1 MPRFFAFLAKNYDP
15 SNVDQ
20 GMFAMHVA
28 APHAVPL
35 IATSEVDLRFGTAT
49 VDGKP
54 VSKGKCVRF
63 DFSPLPF
70 YFVPV
75 GEVARQFGKTYTVK
89 LIGFRSKKG
98 KKFAPCTFRLTTAE
112 RGTDDGK
119 HKENEAAAKEVS
131 DEGIVLLKN
140 DETLPLAA
148 GERMSLLGAYQ
159 DFRISA
165 VGASLIK
172 PRWQLTLEEALVQ
185 RAAFTLSENSGTA
198 LYIISRRSGENQDNK
213 PVAGEYYLTER
224 EKAELLAAVKNY
236 KRVILILN
244 TGYPVEMKFISSL
257 PLSAI
262 LWTGFCGQRGTESLA
277 DILCGKVNPSARLAD
292 SWPYDY
298 YDMPAAH
305 NFVNQD
311 ENTPVYSDDGKK
323 QSVRVFY
330 EEEQFV
336 GYRYFDSFQNK
347 SGEQFDENRN
357 GAAYLFGFG
366 LSYTQF
372 SVSARAAWES
382 SVIKISA
389 RIENTGRYAGKY
401 SFLVYVGSPSG
412 RLKKPLRIFAGFEK
426 TRLLPPS
433 ESQTLTI
440 EIPAKD
446 FAVYDDK
453 ARAFVLEAGEYIIFA
468 GGAVDE
474 AEKIGSFTLAQDEI
488 VEKTCS
494 VLAPVEEVKGISADG
509 TVRER
514 TQMVPR
520 CEVFPVRAKYQ
531 KPAFAELPTYRGARI
546 SFSDI
551 KAHPEKL
558 DDFVSQFSLKELVDF
573 TVCNGSCFGPKQSGA
588 AGKLAHSK
596 KYGIPTY
603 YMSDGNSSVNL
614 NRCTTGFPSSNVLAG
629 TFNKQLAYK
638 VGEVLA
644 KESKEYGIVVNLGP
658 GGNLHR
664 NLLCGRHS
672 EYFSEDPVL
681 AGTLMAYQARGQ
693 EENGVRATY
702 KHCLANG
709 SELERKS
716 SHSLMNE
723 RTLRELYLRVFDK
736 AFSLYKPSCVMTSYN
751 AVNGIYP
758 SESAPLLTELLR
770 KEWGFEGFVMTDWG
784 AVDYTADPVRSLNAG
799 TDLLTPGG
807 KKMFRRILRA
817 AKRGEISKG
826 TLQNS
831 VKQIIKV
838 LLQCE

>member
-15 SNVDQ
+15 SNVDK

-35 IATSEVDLRFGTAT
+35 IATSEVDPRFGTAT
-49 VDGKP
+49 VNGRA
-54 VSKGKCVRF
+54 VSKGQCVKF

-75 GEVARQFGKTYTVK
+75 GEVARGFGKTYTVK
-89 LIGFRSKKG
+89 LTGFRSKKR

-119 HKENEAAAKEVS
+119 HKENESVAKEVS
-131 DEGIVLLKN
+131 DEGITLLKN
-140 DETLPLAA
+140 DGTLPLAV
-148 GERMSLLGAYQ
+148 GERVALLGAYQ

-185 RAAFTLSENSGTA
+185 RATFKLSENADTA

-224 EKAELLAAVKNY
+224 EKAELSSAVKIY

-257 PLSAI
+257 SLSAI
-262 LWTGFCGQRGTESLA
+262 IWAGFCGQRGTESLA
-277 DILCGKVNPSARLAD
+277 DILCGRVNPSGRLAD
-292 SWPYDY
+292 TWPYDY
-298 YDMPAAH
+298 YDTPTAH
-305 NFVNQD
+305 NFVNQG

-323 QSVRVFY
+323 QGVRVFY

-336 GYRYFDSFQNK
+336 GYRYFDTFHKPCAYSF
-347 SGEQFDENRN
+347 GH
-357 GAAYLFGFG
+357 G

-372 SVSARAAWES
+372 AASAKATWGS
-382 SVIKISA
+382 GVLKISA
-389 RIENTGRYAGKY
+389 RIENVGKYAGKY
-401 SFLVYVGSPSG
+401 SFLVYVSSLAG
-412 RLKKPLRIFAGFEK
+412 RLKKPLRTFAGFEK
-426 TRLLPPS
+426 TRLLIPG
-433 ESQTLTI
+433 ESQTLTL

-453 ARAFVLEAGEYIIFA
+453 AHAFILEAGEYTVFA
-468 GGAVDE
+468 GGSISE
-474 AEKIGSFTLAQDEI
+474 AEKIGAFTLAQEQV

-494 VLAPVEEVKGISADG
+494 VLAPVEEVRGISADG

-520 CEVFPVRAKYQ
+520 SKVFPVQAAYQ
-531 KPAFAELPTYRGARI
+531 KSAAELSVYHGTRI
-546 SFSDI
+546 LFSDV
-551 KAHPEKL
+551 KTHPEKL
-558 DDFVSQFSLKELVDF
+558 DEFVSQFSLKELVDF

-664 NLLCGRHS
+664 NLLCGRHP
-672 EYFSEDPVL
+672 EYFSEDPIL

-702 KHCLANG
+702 KHFLANG

-716 SHSLMNE
+716 SHSIMNE

-758 SESAPLLTELLR
+758 SESAPLLHDLLR
-770 KEWGFEGFVMTDWG
+770 KRWGFDGFIMTDWG
-784 AVDYTADPVRSLNAG
+784 ACDTADAVRSVNAG
-799 TDLLTPGG
+799 TDLLTPGD
-807 KKMFRRILRA
+807 KKLFKKIYSA

>member
-1 MPRFFAFLAKNYDP
+1 MARFFTVLAKKYDP

-20 GMFAMHVA
+20 GMFAMHIA

-35 IATSEVDLRFGTAT
+35 IATSEVDPRFGMAT

-54 VSKGKCVRF
+54 VSKGKCVKF
-63 DFSPLPF
+63 DFSPLPI

-75 GEVARQFGKTYTVK
+75 GEVAREFGKTYTVK
-89 LIGFRSKKG
+89 LTGFRNKKG
-98 KKFAPCTFRLTTAE
+98 KKFASCIFRVTTAE
-112 RGTDDGK
+112 RGADDGK
-119 HKENEAAAKEVS
+119 HRENETVAKDVS

-140 DETLPLAA
+140 DGTLPLAV
-148 GERMSLLGAYQ
+148 GERLALLGAYQ

-172 PRWQLTLEEALVQ
+172 PRWQFSLQEAIEKAGFAIGESAQ
-185 RAAFTLSENSGTA
+185 TA
-198 LYIISRRSGENQDNK
+198 LYILSRGSGENQDNK
-213 PVAGEYYLTER
+213 PIAGNYYLTETEKR
-224 EKAELLAAVKNY
+224 ELSEAVKQY
-236 KRVILILN
+236 QRVILIFN
-244 TGYPVEMKFISSL
+244 TGYPVEMKWLSSL

-277 DILCGKVNPSARLAD
+277 DILCGKVNPSGRLAD

-298 YDMPAAH
+298 YDTPAAQ
-305 NFVNQD
+305 NFVNQG

-323 QSVRVFY
+323 QGVRVFY

-347 SGEQFDENRN
+347 SGGQFDGNRN
-357 GAAYLFGFG
+357 GAAYLFGHG
-366 LSYTQF
+366 LSYTKF
-372 SVSARAAWES
+372 SVSAKAAWES
-382 SVIKISA
+382 GVLKISA
-389 RIENTGRYAGKY
+389 RIENVGTRAGKNA
-401 SFLVYVGSPSG
+401 FLVYVASPAG
-412 RLKKPLRIFAGFEK
+412 RLKKPVRTFAGFEK
-426 TRLLPPS
+426 TRLLSPG
-433 ESQTLTI
+433 EIETLTI

-509 TVRER
+509 SVSER
-514 TQMVPR
+514 TELVPR
-520 CEVFPVRAKYQ
+520 CGVFPVRAAYQ
-531 KPAFAELPTYRGARI
+531 KPAFAELPAHRGPRI
-546 SFSDI
+546 LFSDLR
-551 KAHPEKL
+551 AQAEKL

-573 TVCNGSCFGPKQSGA
+573 TVCNGSCWRPNESGA
-588 AGKLAHSK
+588 AGKLAHSE
-596 KYGIPTY
+596 KYGIPTF

-614 NRCTTGFPSSNVLAG
+614 NRRTTGFPSSNVLAG
-629 TFNKQLAYK
+629 TFNKQLAYM

-644 KESKEYGIVVNLGP
+644 KESKEYGIAINLGP

-664 NLLCGRHS
+664 NLLCGRHP
-672 EYFSEDPVL
+672 EYFSEDPIL
-681 AGTLMAYQARGQ
+681 TGTLMAYQARGQ

-702 KHCLANG
+702 KHFLANG

-716 SHSLMNE
+716 SHSIMNE

-736 AFSLYKPSCVMTSYN
+736 AFSLYRPSCVMTSYN

-758 SESAPLLTELLR
+758 SECAPLLHDLLR
-770 KEWGFEGFVMTDWG
+770 KCWGFDGFVMTDWG
-784 AVDYTADPVRSLNAG
+784 ACDTADAVRSVNAG
-799 TDLLTPGG
+799 TNLLTPGD
-807 KKMFRRILRA
+807 KKLFKKIHSA

>member
-1 MPRFFAFLAKNYDP
+1 MARFFTLLAKKYDP
-15 SNVDQ
+15 ANIDT
-20 GMFAMHVA
+20 GLFAMNIE
-28 APHAVPL
+28 APRSVPL
-35 IATSEVDLRFGTAT
+35 VCSSEVDLRYGTAT

-54 VSKGKCVRF
+54 VSHGKCVKF
-63 DFSPLPF
+63 DFSPLPI

-75 GEVARQFGKTYTVK
+75 GEVAREFGKTYTVK
-89 LIGFRSKKG
+89 LTGFRNKKG
-98 KKFAPCTFRLTTAE
+98 KKFASCIFRVTTAE

-119 HKENEAAAKEVS
+119 HRENETIAKQVS

-140 DETLPLAA
+140 DGTLPLAV
-148 GERMSLLGAYQ
+148 GERLALLGAYQ

-172 PRWQLTLEEALVQ
+172 PRWQFSLQEAIEKAGFAIGESAQ
-185 RAAFTLSENSGTA
+185 TA
-198 LYIISRRSGENQDNK
+198 LYILSRGSGENKDNK
-213 PVAGEYYLTER
+213 PIAGNYYLTETEKR
-224 EKAELLAAVKNY
+224 ELSAAVKDY
-236 KRVILILN
+236 HHVVLILN
-244 TGYPVEMKFISSL
+244 TGYPVEMKWLSSL

-277 DILCGKVNPSARLAD
+277 DILCGKVDPSARLAD

-298 YDMPAAH
+298 YDLPAAD

-311 ENTPVYSDDGKK
+311 ETTPVYSDDGKK
-323 QSVRVFY
+323 QGVRVFY

-347 SGEQFDENRN
+347 SGGQFDGNRN
-357 GAAYLFGFG
+357 GAAYLFGHG
-366 LSYTQF
+366 LSYTTF
-372 SVSARAAWES
+372 SVSAKAAWES
-382 SVIKISA
+382 GVLKISA
-389 RIENTGRYAGKY
+389 RIENVGTRAGKNA
-401 SFLVYVGSPSG
+401 FLVYVASPAG
-412 RLKKPLRIFAGFEK
+412 RLKKPVRTFAGFEK
-426 TRLLPPS
+426 TRLLSPG
-433 ESQTLTI
+433 EIETLTI

-468 GGAVDE
+468 GGAIDE

-509 TVRER
+509 SVSER
-514 TQMVPR
+514 THMVPR
-520 CEVFPVRAKYQ
+520 CGVFPVRAAYQ
-531 KPAFAELPTYRGARI
+531 KPAFAELPAHRGARI
-546 SFSDI
+546 LFSDLR
-551 KAHPEKL
+551 AHPEKL

-573 TVCNGSCFGPKQSGA
+573 TVCNGSCWRPKQSGA
-588 AGKLAHSK
+588 AGKLAHSE
-596 KYGIPTY
+596 KYGVPTY
-603 YMSDGNSSVNL
+603 YMSDGNCSVNL
-614 NRCTTGFPSSNVLAG
+614 NRRTTGFPSSNVLAG
-629 TFNKQLAYK
+629 TFNKQLAYM

-644 KESKEYGIVVNLGP
+644 KESKEYGIAINLGP

-664 NLLCGRHS
+664 NLLCGRHP
-672 EYFSEDPVL
+672 EYFSEDPIL
-681 AGTLMAYQARGQ
+681 TGTLMAYQARGQ

-702 KHCLANG
+702 KHFLANG

-716 SHSLMNE
+716 SHSIMNE

-736 AFSLYKPSCVMTSYN
+736 AFSLYQPSCVMTSYN

-758 SESAPLLTELLR
+758 SECAPLLHDLLR
-770 KEWGFEGFVMTDWG
+770 KCWGFDGFVMTDWG
-784 AVDYTADPVRSLNAG
+784 ACDTADAVRSVNAG

>member
-1 MPRFFAFLAKNYDP
+1 MPRFFSFLAKNYDP
-15 SNVDQ
+15 ANVDK
-20 GMFAMHVA
+20 GMFAMHIA

-35 IATSEVDLRFGTAT
+35 IATSEVDPRFGTAT
-49 VDGKP
+49 VNGRA
-54 VSKGKCVRF
+54 VSKGQCVKF

-75 GEVARQFGKTYTVK
+75 GEVARGFGKTYTVK
-89 LIGFRSKKG
+89 LTGFRSKKG

-112 RGTDDGK
+112 RGTDDGR
-119 HKENEAAAKEVS
+119 HKENESVAKEVS

-140 DETLPLAA
+140 DGALPLAE
-148 GERMSLLGAYQ
+148 GERIALLGAYQ

-185 RAAFTLSENSGTA
+185 CASFKLSENADTA

-224 EKAELLAAVKNY
+224 EKAELSSAVKIY

-257 PLSAI
+257 SLSAI
-262 LWTGFCGQRGTESLA
+262 IWTGFCGQRGTESLA
-277 DILCGKVNPSARLAD
+277 DILCGRVNPSGRLAD
-292 SWPYDY
+292 TWPYDY
-298 YDMPAAH
+298 YDTPTAH
-305 NFVNQD
+305 NFVNQG

-323 QSVRVFY
+323 QGVRVFY

-336 GYRYFDSFQNK
+336 GYRYFDTFHKPCAYSF
-347 SGEQFDENRN
+347 GH
-357 GAAYLFGFG
+357 G

-372 SVSARAAWES
+372 AASAKATWGS
-382 SVIKISA
+382 GVLKISA
-389 RIENTGRYAGKY
+389 RIENVGKYAGKY
-401 SFLVYVGSPSG
+401 SFLVYVSSPAG
-412 RLKKPLRIFAGFEK
+412 RLKKPLRTFAGFEK
-426 TRLLPPS
+426 TRLLIPG
-433 ESQTLTI
+433 ESQTLTL

-453 ARAFVLEAGEYIIFA
+453 AHAFILEAGEYTVFA
-468 GGAVDE
+468 GGSISE
-474 AEKIGSFTLAQDEI
+474 AEKIGAFTLAQEQV

-494 VLAPVEEVKGISADG
+494 VLAPVEKIKGISEG
-509 TVRER
+509 GSVSER

-520 CEVFPVRAKYQ
+520 SEVFPVRAKYQ
-531 KPAFAELPTYRGARI
+531 KPAFAELPIYRGARI
-546 SFSDI
+546 SFSDV

-664 NLLCGRHS
+664 NLLCGRHP
-672 EYFSEDPVL
+672 EYFSEDPIL

-702 KHCLANG
+702 KHFLANG

-716 SHSLMNE
+716 SHSIMNE

-758 SESAPLLTELLR
+758 SESAPLLHDLLR
-770 KEWGFEGFVMTDWG
+770 KRWGFDGFIMTDWG
-784 AVDYTADPVRSLNAG
+784 ACDTADAVRSVNAG
-799 TDLLTPGG
+799 TDLLTPGD
-807 KKMFRRILRA
+807 KKLFKKIYSA

>member
-1 MPRFFAFLAKNYDP
+1 MPRFFSFLATNYDP
-15 SNVDQ
+15 ANVDQ
-20 GMFAMHVA
+20 GMFSMFA
-28 APHAVPL
+28 AVPHSVPL
-35 IATSEVDLRFGTAT
+35 VCSSEVDLRYGTAT

-54 VSKGKCVRF
+54 VSKGKCIKF

-75 GEVARQFGKTYTVK
+75 GEVAREFGKTYTVK
-89 LIGFRSKKG
+89 LSGFRNKKG
-98 KKFAPCTFRLTTAE
+98 KKFAPCTFRLVTET

-119 HKENEAAAKEVS
+119 HKEDEAAAKEVS

-140 DETLPLAA
+140 DGTLPLAV
-148 GERMSLLGAYQ
+148 GERVALLGAYQ
-159 DFRISA
+159 DFRLSA
-165 VGASLIK
+165 VGAALIK
-172 PRWQLTLEEALVQ
+172 PRWQLTFKEALE
-185 RAAFTLSENSGTA
+185 RAGFSVEEGAQTA
-198 LYIISRRSGENQDNK
+198 LYVLSRRSGENQDNK
-213 PVAGEYYLTER
+213 PIAGEYYLTEG
-224 EKAELLAAVKNY
+224 EKEELVEAVRQY
-236 KRVILILN
+236 KHVILVLN
-244 TGYPVEMKFISSL
+244 TGYPVEMKWLSSL
-257 PLSAI
+257 PLAAI

-277 DILCGKVNPSARLAD
+277 DILCGKVNPSGRLAD
-292 SWPYDY
+292 TWPYDY
-298 YDMPAAH
+298 YDLPAAH
-305 NFVNQD
+305 NFVDQD
-311 ENTPVYSDDGKK
+311 ENSPVYSDDGKK
-323 QSVRVFY
+323 MGVRVFY

-336 GYRYFDSFQNK
+336 GYRYFDAFQNK
-347 SGEQFDENRN
+347 RGGQFDQNRN
-357 GAAYLFGFG
+357 GAAYLFGHG
-366 LSYTQF
+366 LSYTKF
-372 SVSARAAWES
+372 SLSASAKWTGDTL
-382 SVIKISA
+382 SVTA
-389 RIENTGRYAGKY
+389 EVCNVGERAGKE
-401 SFLVYVGSPSG
+401 SVLVYVGSPAG
-412 RLKKPLRIFAGFEK
+412 RLKKPVRTFAGFEK
-426 TRLLPPS
+426 TRLLSPG
-433 ESQTLTI
+433 EIETLTI

-453 ARAFVLEAGEYIIFA
+453 AHSFVLEAGEYIIFA

-509 TVRER
+509 SVSER
-514 TQMVPR
+514 TELVPR
-520 CEVFPVRAKYQ
+520 CGVFPVRAAYQ
-531 KPAFAELPTYRGARI
+531 KPAFAELPGHRGARI
-546 SFSDI
+546 LFSDL
-551 KAHPEKL
+551 KVHPEKL

-614 NRCTTGFPSSNVLAG
+614 NRRTTGFPSSNVLAG
-629 TFNKQLAYK
+629 TFNKQLAYM

-644 KESKEYGIVVNLGP
+644 KESKEYGIAINLGP

-672 EYFSEDPVL
+672 EYFSEDPIL
-681 AGTLMAYQARGQ
+681 TGTLMAYQARGQ

-702 KHCLANG
+702 KHFLANG

-716 SHSLMNE
+716 SHSIMNE

-736 AFSLYKPSCVMTSYN
+736 AFSLYQPSCVMTSYN

-758 SESAPLLTELLR
+758 SESAPLLHDLLR
-770 KEWGFEGFVMTDWG
+770 KRWGFDGFVMTDWG

-826 TLQNS
+826 TLQER
-831 VKQIIKV
+831 VKRILKV

>member
-1 MPRFFAFLAKNYDP
+1 MARFFTLLAKKYDP
-15 SNVDQ
+15 ANIDM
-20 GMFAMHVA
+20 GMFAMNIA
-28 APHAVPL
+28 APYSVPL
-35 IATSEVDLRFGTAT
+35 IATSEVDPRFGTAT

-54 VSKGKCVRF
+54 VSKGKCVKF

-75 GEVARQFGKTYTVK
+75 GEVAREFGKTYTVK
-89 LIGFRSKKG
+89 LTGFRNKKG

-140 DETLPLAA
+140 DGTLPLAV
-148 GERMSLLGAYQ
+148 GERLALLGAYQ

-172 PRWQLTLEEALVQ
+172 PRWQFSLQEAIEKAGFAIGESAQ
-185 RAAFTLSENSGTA
+185 TA
-198 LYIISRRSGENQDNK
+198 LYVLSRGSGENKDNK
-213 PVAGEYYLTER
+213 PIAGNYYLTETEKR
-224 EKAELLAAVKNY
+224 ELSEAVKKY
-236 KRVILILN
+236 QHVILIFN
-244 TGYPVEMKFISSL
+244 TGYPVEMKWLSSL

-262 LWTGFCGQRGTESLA
+262 LWTGFCGQRGAESLA
-277 DILCGKVNPSARLAD
+277 DILCGKVNPSGRLAD

-298 YDMPAAH
+298 YDTPAAQ
-305 NFVNQD
+305 NFVNQG

-323 QSVRVFY
+323 QGVRVFY

-347 SGEQFDENRN
+347 SGGQFDGNRN
-357 GAAYLFGFG
+357 GAAYLFGHG
-366 LSYTQF
+366 LSYTKF
-372 SVSARAAWES
+372 SVSAKAAWES
-382 SVIKISA
+382 GVLKISA
-389 RIENTGRYAGKY
+389 RIENVGTRAGKNA
-401 SFLVYVGSPSG
+401 FLVYVASPAG
-412 RLKKPLRIFAGFEK
+412 RLKKPVRTFAGFEK
-426 TRLLPPS
+426 TRLLSPG
-433 ESQTLTI
+433 EIETLTI

-453 ARAFVLEAGEYIIFA
+453 ARAFVLEAGEYTVFA
-468 GGAVDE
+468 GGAIDE

-509 TVRER
+509 SVSER
-514 TQMVPR
+514 TELVPR
-520 CEVFPVRAKYQ
+520 CGVFPVRAAYQ
-531 KPAFAELPTYRGARI
+531 KPAFAELPGHRGARI
-546 SFSDI
+546 LFSDL
-551 KAHPEKL
+551 KGHPEKL

-573 TVCNGSCFGPKQSGA
+573 TVCNGSCWRPNESGA
-588 AGKLAHSK
+588 AGKLAHSE
-596 KYGIPTY
+596 KYGVPTY
-603 YMSDGNSSVNL
+603 YMSDGNCSVNL
-614 NRCTTGFPSSNVLAG
+614 NRRTTGFPSSNVLAG
-629 TFNKQLAYK
+629 TFNKQLAYM

-644 KESKEYGIVVNLGP
+644 KESKEYGIAINLGP

-664 NLLCGRHS
+664 NLLCGRHP
-672 EYFSEDPVL
+672 EYFSEDPIL
-681 AGTLMAYQARGQ
+681 AGTLMAFQARGQ

-702 KHCLANG
+702 KHFLANG

-716 SHSLMNE
+716 SHSIMNE

-758 SESAPLLTELLR
+758 SECAPLLHDLLR
-770 KEWGFEGFVMTDWG
+770 KCWGFDGFVMTDWG
-784 AVDYTADPVRSLNAG
+784 AVDYTADPVRSVNAG

-831 VKQIIKV
+831 VKHIIKV
-838 LLQCE
+838 LLKCE

>member
-1 MPRFFAFLAKNYDP
+1 MPKFFTMLAKHYDP
-15 SNVDQ
+15 GNVDQ
-20 GMFAMHVA
+20 GMFSMFAVT
-28 APHAVPL
+28 PHAVPL
-35 IATSEVDLRFGTAT
+35 IATSEVDPNSGTVT

-54 VSKGKCVRF
+54 VSKGKCIKF

-75 GEVARQFGKTYTVK
+75 GEVAREFGKTYTVK
-89 LIGFRSKKG
+89 LTGFRNKKG
-98 KKFAPCTFRLTTAE
+98 KKFAPCTFRLTTDE

-140 DETLPLAA
+140 DGALPLAE
-148 GERMSLLGAYQ
+148 GERIALLGAYQ

-185 RAAFTLSENSGTA
+185 RASFKLSENADTA

-224 EKAELLAAVKNY
+224 EKAELSSTVKIY

-257 PLSAI
+257 SLSAI
-262 LWTGFCGQRGTESLA
+262 IWTGFCGQRGTESLA
-277 DILCGKVNPSARLAD
+277 DILCGNITPSGRLAD

-323 QSVRVFY
+323 MGVRIFY

-336 GYRYFDSFQNK
+336 GYRYFDMFHKPCAYSF
-347 SGEQFDENRN
+347 GH
-357 GAAYLFGFG
+357 G

-372 SVSARAAWES
+372 AASAKATWGS
-382 SVIKISA
+382 GVLKISA
-389 RIENTGRYAGKY
+389 RIENVGKYAGKY
-401 SFLVYVGSPSG
+401 SFLVYVSSPAG
-412 RLKKPLRIFAGFEK
+412 RLKKPLRTFAGFEK
-426 TRLLPPS
+426 TRLLIPG
-433 ESQTLTI
+433 ERQTLTL

-453 ARAFVLEAGEYIIFA
+453 THAFILEAGEYTVFA
-468 GGAVDE
+468 GGSISE
-474 AEKIGSFTLAQDEI
+474 AEKVGAFTLKQEWT

-494 VLAPVEEVKGISADG
+494 VLAPVEEVKGISEG
-509 TVRER
+509 GSISER

-546 SFSDI
+546 SFSDV

-614 NRCTTGFPSSNVLAG
+614 NRRTTGFPASNVLAG
-629 TFNKQLAYK
+629 TFNTQFAYK

-644 KESKEYGIVVNLGP
+644 KESKEYGIAVNLGP

-702 KHCLANG
+702 KHFLANG

-716 SHSLMNE
+716 SHSIMNE

-758 SESAPLLTELLR
+758 SESAPLLHDLLR
-770 KEWGFEGFVMTDWG
+770 KRWGFDGFIMTDWG
-784 AVDYTADPVRSLNAG
+784 ACDTADAVRSVNAG
-799 TDLLTPGG
+799 TDLLTPGD
-807 KKMFRRILRA
+807 KKLFKKIYSA

>member
-1 MPRFFAFLAKNYDP
+1 MPKFFTMLAKHYDP
-15 SNVDQ
+15 GNVDQ
-20 GMFAMHVA
+20 GMFSMFAVT
-28 APHAVPL
+28 PHAVPL
-35 IATSEVDLRFGTAT
+35 IATSEVDPNSGTVT

-54 VSKGKCVRF
+54 VSKGKCIKF

-75 GEVARQFGKTYTVK
+75 GEVAREFGKTYTVK
-89 LIGFRSKKG
+89 LTGFRNKKG
-98 KKFAPCTFRLTTAE
+98 KKFAPCTFRLTTDE
-112 RGTDDGK
+112 RGTDDGR
-119 HKENEAAAKEVS
+119 HKENESVAKEVS

-140 DETLPLAA
+140 DGTLPIAV
-148 GERMSLLGAYQ
+148 GERVALLGSYQ
-159 DFRISA
+159 DFRLSA
-165 VGASLIK
+165 VGAALIK
-172 PRWQLTLEEALVQ
+172 PRWQLSLQEAIERAGFSVEEGAQ
-185 RAAFTLSENSGTA
+185 TA
-198 LYIISRRSGENQDNK
+198 LYVLSRRSGENQDNK

-224 EKAELLAAVKNY
+224 EKAELSSTVKIY

-257 PLSAI
+257 SLSAI
-262 LWTGFCGQRGTESLA
+262 IWTGFCGQRGTESLA
-277 DILCGKVNPSARLAD
+277 DILCGRVNPSGRLAD
-292 SWPYDY
+292 TWPYDY
-298 YDMPAAH
+298 YDTPTAH
-305 NFVNQD
+305 NFVNQG

-323 QSVRVFY
+323 QGVRVFY

-336 GYRYFDSFQNK
+336 GYRYFDTFHKPCAYSF
-347 SGEQFDENRN
+347 GH
-357 GAAYLFGFG
+357 G
-366 LSYTQF
+366 LSYMQF
-372 SVSARAAWES
+372 AASAKATWGS
-382 SVIKISA
+382 GVLKISA
-389 RIENTGRYAGKY
+389 RIENTGKYAGKY
-401 SFLVYVGSPSG
+401 SFLVYVSSPAG
-412 RLKKPLRIFAGFEK
+412 RLKKPLRTFAGFEK
-426 TRLLPPS
+426 TRLLIPG
-433 ESQTLTI
+433 ESQTLTL

-453 ARAFVLEAGEYIIFA
+453 SHAFILEAGEYTVFA
-468 GGAVDE
+468 GGSISE
-474 AEKIGSFTLAQDEI
+474 AEKVGAFTLKQEWT

-494 VLAPVEEVKGISADG
+494 VLAPVEEVKGISEG
-509 TVRER
+509 GSVSER

-614 NRCTTGFPSSNVLAG
+614 NRCTSGFPSSNVLAG

-664 NLLCGRHS
+664 NLLCGRHP
-672 EYFSEDPVL
+672 EYFSEDPIL

-702 KHCLANG
+702 KHFLANG

-716 SHSLMNE
+716 SHSIMNE

-758 SESAPLLTELLR
+758 SESAPLLHDLLR
-770 KEWGFEGFVMTDWG
+770 KRWGFDGFIMTDWG
-784 AVDYTADPVRSLNAG
+784 ACDTADAVRSVNAG
-799 TDLLTPGG
+799 TDLLTPGD
-807 KKMFRRILRA
+807 KKLFKKIYSA

>member
-1 MPRFFAFLAKNYDP
+1 MPRFFTMLAKHYDP
-15 SNVDQ
+15 ANVDK
-20 GMFAMHVA
+20 GMFSMFAVT
-28 APHAVPL
+28 PHAVPL
-35 IATSEVDLRFGTAT
+35 IATSEVDPNSGIVT

-54 VSKGKCVRF
+54 VSKGKCIKF
-63 DFSPLPF
+63 EFSPLPF

-75 GEVARQFGKTYTVK
+75 GEVAREFGKTYTVR
-89 LIGFRSKKG
+89 LTGFRNKKG

-112 RGTDDGK
+112 RGADDGK
-119 HKENEAAAKEVS
+119 HRENETIAKQVS

-140 DETLPLAA
+140 DGTLPLAV
-148 GERMSLLGAYQ
+148 GERVALLGAYQ

-185 RAAFTLSENSGTA
+185 RAAFTLSEDSGTA

-213 PVAGEYYLTER
+213 PIAGNYYLTETEKR
-224 EKAELLAAVKNY
+224 ELSEAVKQY
-236 KRVILILN
+236 QRVILILN
-244 TGYPVEMKFISSL
+244 TGYPVEMKWLSSL

-277 DILCGKVNPSARLAD
+277 DILCGKVNPSGRLAD
-292 SWPYDY
+292 TWPYDY
-298 YDMPAAH
+298 YDTPAAQ
-305 NFVNQD
+305 NFINQD
-311 ENTPVYSDDGKK
+311 ENAPVYSDDGKK
-323 QSVRVFY
+323 QGVRVFY

-336 GYRYFDSFQNK
+336 GYRYFDTFQNK
-347 SGEQFDENRN
+347 SGGQFDGNRN
-357 GAAYLFGFG
+357 GAAYLFGHG
-366 LSYTQF
+366 LSYTKF
-372 SVSARAAWES
+372 SVSAKAAWES
-382 SVIKISA
+382 GVLKISA
-389 RIENTGRYAGKY
+389 RIENVGTRAGK
-401 SFLVYVGSPSG
+401 SAFLVYVASPAG
-412 RLKKPLRIFAGFEK
+412 RLKKPVRTFAGFEK
-426 TRLLPPS
+426 TRLLSPG
-433 ESQTLTI
+433 EIETLTI

-453 ARAFVLEAGEYIIFA
+453 AHFFVLEAGEYFIFA

-509 TVRER
+509 SVSER
-514 TQMVPR
+514 TELVPR
-520 CEVFPVRAKYQ
+520 CGVFPVRAAYQ
-531 KPAFAELPTYRGARI
+531 KPAFAELPGHRGARI
-546 SFSDI
+546 LFSDL
-551 KAHPEKL
+551 KGHPEKL

-573 TVCNGSCFGPKQSGA
+573 VVCNGSCWRPKESGA
-588 AGKLAHSK
+588 AGKLAHSER
-596 KYGIPTY
+596 YGVPTY

-614 NRCTTGFPSSNVLAG
+614 NRRTTGFPSSNVLAG
-629 TFNKQLAYK
+629 TFNKQLAYQ

-644 KESKEYGIVVNLGP
+644 KESKEYGIAINLGP

-664 NLLCGRHS
+664 NLLCGRHP
-672 EYFSEDPVL
+672 EYFSEDPIL
-681 AGTLMAYQARGQ
+681 AGTLMAFQARGQ

-702 KHCLANG
+702 KHFLANG

-716 SHSLMNE
+716 SHSIMNE

-784 AVDYTADPVRSLNAG
+784 ACDTADAVRSVNAG
-799 TDLLTPGG
+799 TNLLTPGD
-807 KKMFRRILRA
+807 KKLFKKIYSA

>member
-1 MPRFFAFLAKNYDP
+1 MPRFFSFLAKNYDP
-15 SNVDQ
+15 ANVDQ
-20 GMFAMHVA
+20 GMFSMFAVT
-28 APHAVPL
+28 PHAVPL
-35 IATSEVDLRFGTAT
+35 IATSEVDPNSGSVT

-54 VSKGKCVRF
+54 VSKGKCIKF

-75 GEVARQFGKTYTVK
+75 GEVAREFGKTYTVK
-89 LIGFRSKKG
+89 LSGFRNKKG
-98 KKFAPCTFRLTTAE
+98 KKFAPCTFRLVTEA

-140 DETLPLAA
+140 DGTLPLAT

-172 PRWQLTLEEALVQ
+172 PRWQLTLEEALIQ
-185 RAAFTLSENSGTA
+185 RAAFTLSENADTA

-213 PVAGEYYLTER
+213 PIAGEYYLTEG
-224 EKAELLAAVKNY
+224 EKEELVAAVRQY
-236 KRVILILN
+236 KHVILVLN
-244 TGYPVEMKFISSL
+244 TGYPVEMKWLSSL
-257 PLSAI
+257 SLAAI

-277 DILCGKVNPSARLAD
+277 DILCGKVNPSGRLAD
-292 SWPYDY
+292 TWPYDY
-298 YDMPAAH
+298 YDLPAAH

-323 QSVRVFY
+323 MGVRIFY

-336 GYRYFDSFQNK
+336 GYRYFDTFQNK
-347 SGEQFDENRN
+347 NGEQFDQNRN
-357 GAAYLFGFG
+357 SAAYLFGHG
-366 LSYTQF
+366 LSYTKF
-372 SVSARAAWES
+372 SVSAKAAWES
-382 SVIKISA
+382 GELKISA
-389 RIENTGRYAGKY
+389 CIENVGTYAGKY
-401 SFLVYVGSPSG
+401 AFLVYVASPLG
-412 RLKKPLRIFAGFEK
+412 RLKKPVRTFAGFEK
-426 TRLLPPS
+426 SRLLSP
-433 ESQTLTI
+433 EERETLTL

-453 ARAFVLEAGEYIIFA
+453 ARAFILEAGEYTVFA
-468 GGAVDE
+468 GGAIDV
-474 AEKIGSFTLAQDEI
+474 AEKIGSFTLAQEQV
-488 VEKTCS
+488 VEETCS
-494 VLAPVEEVKGISADG
+494 VLAPVEEVKGISEDG
-509 TVRER
+509 SVSASTR
-514 TQMVPR
+514 MVPR
-520 CEVFPVRAKYQ
+520 AQVFPVRAAYQ
-531 KPAFAELPTYRGARI
+531 KREASELPKYRGPRI
-546 SFSDI
+546 LFTDV

-573 TVCNGSCFGPKQSGA
+573 VVCNGSCFGPKQSGA
-588 AGKLAHSK
+588 AGKLAHSD

-644 KESKEYGIVVNLGP
+644 KESKEYGIAINLGP

-664 NLLCGRHS
+664 NLLCGRHP
-672 EYFSEDPVL
+672 EYFSEDPIL
-681 AGTLMAYQARGQ
+681 TGTMMAFQARGQ

-702 KHCLANG
+702 KHFLANG

-716 SHSLMNE
+716 SHSIMNE

-736 AFSLYKPSCVMTSYN
+736 AFSLCKPSCVMTSYN
-751 AVNGIYP
+751 PVNGIYP
-758 SESAPLLTELLR
+758 SESAPLLHDLLR
-770 KEWGFEGFVMTDWG
+770 KRWGFEGFVMTDWG

-831 VKQIIKV
+831 VKHIIKV
-838 LLQCE
+838 LLKCE

>member
-75 GEVARQFGKTYTVK
+75 GEVAREFGKTYTVK

-277 DILCGKVNPSARLAD
+277 DILCGNITPSGRLAD

-323 QSVRVFY
+323 QGVRVFY

-357 GAAYLFGFG
+357 GAAYLFGHG
-366 LSYTQF
+366 LSYTKF
-372 SVSARAAWES
+372 SVSAKAAWES
-382 SVIKISA
+382 GVLSVTA
-389 RIENTGRYAGKY
+389 EVRNVGERAGKE
-401 SFLVYVGSPSG
+401 SVLVYVGSPRG
-412 RLKKPLRIFAGFEK
+412 RLKKPVRTFAGFEK
-426 TRLLPPS
+426 TRLLSPEES
-433 ESQTLTI
+433 ETLTL

-446 FAVYDDK
+446 FAVYDDE
-453 ARAFVLEAGEYIIFA
+453 ARAFVLEAGEYTVFV
-468 GGAVDE
+468 GGAIDE

-509 TVRER
+509 SVSER
-514 TQMVPR
+514 TELVPR
-520 CEVFPVRAKYQ
+520 CGVFPVRAAYQ
-531 KPAFAELPTYRGARI
+531 KPAFAELPAHRGARI
-546 SFSDI
+546 LFSDL

-558 DDFVSQFSLKELVDF
+558 DEFVSQFSLKELVDF
-573 TVCNGSCFGPKQSGA
+573 TVCSGSCFGPKQSGA
-588 AGKLAHSK
+588 AGKLAHSE
-596 KYGIPTY
+596 KYGVPTY
-603 YMSDGNSSVNL
+603 YMSDGNCSVNL
-614 NRCTTGFPSSNVLAG
+614 NRRTTGFPSSNVLAG

-644 KESKEYGIVVNLGP
+644 KESKEYGIAVNLGP

-664 NLLCGRHS
+664 NLLCGRHP
-672 EYFSEDPVL
+672 EYFSEDPIL

-702 KHCLANG
+702 KHFLANG

-716 SHSLMNE
+716 SHSIMNE

-758 SESAPLLTELLR
+758 SESAPLLHDLLR
-770 KEWGFEGFVMTDWG
+770 KRWGFDGFIMTDWG
-784 AVDYTADPVRSLNAG
+784 ACDTADAVRSVNAG
-799 TDLLTPGG
+799 TDLLTPGD
-807 KKMFRRILRA
+807 KKLFKKIYSA

-838 LLQCE
+838 LLKCE

>member
-1 MPRFFAFLAKNYDP
+1 
-15 SNVDQ
+15 
-20 GMFAMHVA
+20 MHVA

-35 IATSEVDLRFGTAT
+35 IATSEVDPRFGTAT
-49 VDGKP
+49 VNGRA
-54 VSKGKCVRF
+54 VSKGQCVKF

-75 GEVARQFGKTYTVK
+75 GEVARGFGKTYTVK
-89 LIGFRSKKG
+89 LIGFRNTRG
-98 KKFAPCTFRLTTAE
+98 KKFAPCTFRVTTAE

-119 HKENEAAAKEVS
+119 HRENEGVAKQVS
-131 DEGIVLLKN
+131 DEGLVLLKN
-140 DETLPLAA
+140 DGTLPLAA
-148 GERMSLLGAYQ
+148 GESVSLLGAYQ

-172 PRWQLTLEEALVQ
+172 PRWQFSLQEAIEKAGFAIGESAQ
-185 RAAFTLSENSGTA
+185 TA
-198 LYIISRRSGENQDNK
+198 LYILSRGSGENKDNK
-213 PVAGEYYLTER
+213 PIAGNYYLTETEKR
-224 EKAELLAAVKNY
+224 ELSAAVKDY
-236 KRVILILN
+236 HHVVLILN
-244 TGYPVEMKFISSL
+244 TGYPVEMKWLSSL

-277 DILCGKVNPSARLAD
+277 DILCGKVNPSGRLAD

-298 YDMPAAH
+298 YDTPAAQ
-305 NFVNQD
+305 NFVNQG

-323 QSVRVFY
+323 QGVRVFY

-347 SGEQFDENRN
+347 SGGQFDGNRN
-357 GAAYLFGFG
+357 GAAYLFGHG
-366 LSYTQF
+366 LSYTTF
-372 SVSARAAWES
+372 SVSAKAAWES
-382 SVIKISA
+382 GVLKISA
-389 RIENTGRYAGKY
+389 RIENVGTRAGKNA
-401 SFLVYVGSPSG
+401 FLVYVASPAG
-412 RLKKPLRIFAGFEK
+412 RLKKPVRTFAGFEK
-426 TRLLPPS
+426 TRLLSPG
-433 ESQTLTI
+433 EIETLTI

-474 AEKIGSFTLAQDEI
+474 AEKIGSFTLAPDEI

-509 TVRER
+509 SVSER
-514 TQMVPR
+514 TELVPR

-558 DDFVSQFSLKELVDF
+558 DEFVSQFSLKELVDF
-573 TVCNGSCFGPKQSGA
+573 TVCNGSCFGSKQSGA
-588 AGKLAHSK
+588 AGKLAHSD

-614 NRCTTGFPSSNVLAG
+614 NRRTTGFPSSNVLAG

-644 KESKEYGIVVNLGP
+644 KESKEYGIAINLGP

-664 NLLCGRHS
+664 NLLCGRHP
-672 EYFSEDPVL
+672 EYFSEDPIL
-681 AGTLMAYQARGQ
+681 TGTLMAYQARGQ

-702 KHCLANG
+702 KHFLANG

-716 SHSLMNE
+716 SHSIMNE

-770 KEWGFEGFVMTDWG
+770 KEWGFDGFVMTDWG
-784 AVDYTADPVRSLNAG
+784 AVDYTADPVRSVNAG

-838 LLQCE
+838 LLKCE

>member
-54 VSKGKCVRF
+54 VSKGKCIKF
-63 DFSPLPF
+63 EFSPLPF

-75 GEVARQFGKTYTVK
+75 GEVAREFGKTYTVK

-257 PLSAI
+257 SLSAI
-262 LWTGFCGQRGTESLA
+262 IWTGFCGQRGTESLA
-277 DILCGKVNPSARLAD
+277 DILCGNITPSGRLAD

-323 QSVRVFY
+323 MGVRIFY

-347 SGEQFDENRN
+347 SGEQFDGNRN

-366 LSYTQF
+366 LSYTKF
-372 SVSARAAWES
+372 SLSAKAAWES
-382 SVIKISA
+382 GVIKISA

-401 SFLVYVGSPSG
+401 SFLVYVGSPLG
-412 RLKKPLRIFAGFEK
+412 RLKKPLRTFAGFEK
-426 TRLLPPS
+426 TRLLIPG
-433 ESQTLTI
+433 ERQTLTL

-453 ARAFVLEAGEYIIFA
+453 THAFILEAGEYTVFA
-468 GGAVDE
+468 GGSISE

-509 TVRER
+509 SVSER
-514 TQMVPR
+514 TELVPR
-520 CEVFPVRAKYQ
+520 CGVFPVRAAYQ
-531 KPAFAELPTYRGARI
+531 KPAFAELPAHRGARI
-546 SFSDI
+546 LFSDL

-558 DDFVSQFSLKELVDF
+558 DEFVSQFSLKELVDF

-588 AGKLAHSK
+588 AGKLAHSE
-596 KYGIPTY
+596 KYGVPTY
-603 YMSDGNSSVNL
+603 YMSDGNCGVNL
-614 NRCTTGFPSSNVLAG
+614 NRRTTGFPASNVLAG
-629 TFNKQLAYK
+629 TFNTQFAYK

-644 KESKEYGIVVNLGP
+644 KESKEYGIAVNLGP

-681 AGTLMAYQARGQ
+681 AGTMMAYQARGQ

-702 KHCLANG
+702 KHFLANG

-716 SHSLMNE
+716 SHSIMNE

-758 SESAPLLTELLR
+758 SESAPLLHDLLR
-770 KEWGFEGFVMTDWG
+770 KRWGFDGFIMTDWG
-784 AVDYTADPVRSLNAG
+784 ACDTADAVRSVNAG
-799 TDLLTPGG
+799 TDLLTPGD
-807 KKMFRRILRA
+807 KKLFKKIYSA

-831 VKQIIKV
+831 VKHIIKV

>member
-1 MPRFFAFLAKNYDP
+1 MPRFFAFLAKTYDP

-35 IATSEVDLRFGTAT
+35 IATSEVDPRFGTAT

-75 GEVARQFGKTYTVK
+75 GEVAREFGKTYTVK

-140 DETLPLAA
+140 DGTLPLAV
-148 GERMSLLGAYQ
+148 GERAALLGAYQ

-172 PRWQLTLEEALVQ
+172 PRWQFTLEEALVQ

-277 DILCGKVNPSARLAD
+277 DILCGNITPSGRLAD

-323 QSVRVFY
+323 MGVRVFY

-347 SGEQFDENRN
+347 SGGQFDGNRN
-357 GAAYLFGFG
+357 GAAYLFGHG
-366 LSYTQF
+366 LSYTKF
-372 SVSARAAWES
+372 SLSAKAAWES
-382 SVIKISA
+382 GVLKISA
-389 RIENTGRYAGKY
+389 RIENVGTRAGKNA
-401 SFLVYVGSPSG
+401 FLVYVASPAG
-412 RLKKPLRIFAGFEK
+412 RLKKPVRTFAGFEK
-426 TRLLPPS
+426 TRLLSPG
-433 ESQTLTI
+433 EIETLTI

-453 ARAFVLEAGEYIIFA
+453 ARAFVLEAGEYTVFV
-468 GGAVDE
+468 GGAIDE

-509 TVRER
+509 SVSER
-514 TQMVPR
+514 TELVPR
-520 CEVFPVRAKYQ
+520 CGVFPVRAAYQ
-531 KPAFAELPTYRGARI
+531 KPAFAELPAHRGARI
-546 SFSDI
+546 LFSDL

-558 DDFVSQFSLKELVDF
+558 DEFVSQFSLKELVDF

-588 AGKLAHSK
+588 AGKLAHSE
-596 KYGIPTY
+596 KYGVPTY
-603 YMSDGNSSVNL
+603 YMSDGNCGVNL
-614 NRCTTGFPSSNVLAG
+614 NRRTTGFPASNVLAG
-629 TFNKQLAYK
+629 TFNTQFAYK

-644 KESKEYGIVVNLGP
+644 KESKEYGIAVNLGP

-681 AGTLMAYQARGQ
+681 AGTMMAYQARGQ

-702 KHCLANG
+702 KHFLANG

-716 SHSLMNE
+716 SHSIMNE

-758 SESAPLLTELLR
+758 SESAPLLHDLLR
-770 KEWGFEGFVMTDWG
+770 KRWGFDGFIMTDWG
-784 AVDYTADPVRSLNAG
+784 ACDTADAVRSVNAG
-799 TDLLTPGG
+799 TDLLTPGD
-807 KKMFRRILRA
+807 KKLFKKIYSA

>member
-1 MPRFFAFLAKNYDP
+1 MARFFTLLAKKYDP
-15 SNVDQ
+15 ANIDT
-20 GMFAMHVA
+20 GLFAMNIE
-28 APHAVPL
+28 APRSVPL
-35 IATSEVDLRFGTAT
+35 VCSSEVDLRYGTAT

-54 VSKGKCVRF
+54 VSHGKCVKF
-63 DFSPLPF
+63 DFSPLPI

-75 GEVARQFGKTYTVK
+75 GEVAREFGKTYTVK
-89 LIGFRSKKG
+89 LTGFRNKKG
-98 KKFAPCTFRLTTAE
+98 KKFASCIFRVTTAE

-119 HKENEAAAKEVS
+119 HRENETIAKQVS

-140 DETLPLAA
+140 DGTLPLAV
-148 GERMSLLGAYQ
+148 GERLALLGAYQ

-172 PRWQLTLEEALVQ
+172 PRWQFSLQEAIEKAGFAIGESAQ
-185 RAAFTLSENSGTA
+185 TA
-198 LYIISRRSGENQDNK
+198 LYILSRGSGENKDNK
-213 PVAGEYYLTER
+213 PIAGNYYLTETEKR
-224 EKAELLAAVKNY
+224 ELSAAVKDY
-236 KRVILILN
+236 HHVVLILN
-244 TGYPVEMKFISSL
+244 TGYPVEMKWLSSL

-277 DILCGKVNPSARLAD
+277 DILCGKVDPSARLAD

-298 YDMPAAH
+298 YDLPAAD

-311 ENTPVYSDDGKK
+311 ETTPVYSDDGKK
-323 QSVRVFY
+323 QGVRVFY

-347 SGEQFDENRN
+347 SGGQFDGNRN
-357 GAAYLFGFG
+357 GAAYLFGHG
-366 LSYTQF
+366 LSYTTF
-372 SVSARAAWES
+372 SVSAKAAWES
-382 SVIKISA
+382 GVLKISA
-389 RIENTGRYAGKY
+389 RIENVGTRAGKNA
-401 SFLVYVGSPSG
+401 FLVYVASPAG
-412 RLKKPLRIFAGFEK
+412 QLKKPVRTFAGFEK
-426 TRLLPPS
+426 TRLLSPG
-433 ESQTLTI
+433 EIETLTI

-468 GGAVDE
+468 GGAIDE

-509 TVRER
+509 SVSER
-514 TQMVPR
+514 THMVPR
-520 CEVFPVRAKYQ
+520 CGVFPVRAAYQ
-531 KPAFAELPTYRGARI
+531 KPAFAELPAHRGARI
-546 SFSDI
+546 LFSDLR
-551 KAHPEKL
+551 AHPEKL

-573 TVCNGSCFGPKQSGA
+573 TVCNGSCWRPKQSGA
-588 AGKLAHSK
+588 AGKLAHSE
-596 KYGIPTY
+596 KYGVPTY
-603 YMSDGNSSVNL
+603 YMSDGNCSVNL
-614 NRCTTGFPSSNVLAG
+614 NRRTTGFPSSNVLAG
-629 TFNKQLAYK
+629 TFNKQLAYM

-644 KESKEYGIVVNLGP
+644 KESKEYGIAINLGP

-664 NLLCGRHS
+664 NLLCGRHP
-672 EYFSEDPVL
+672 EYFSEDPIL
-681 AGTLMAYQARGQ
+681 TGTLMAYQARGQ

-702 KHCLANG
+702 KHFLANG

-716 SHSLMNE
+716 SHSIMNE

-736 AFSLYKPSCVMTSYN
+736 AFSLYQPSCVMTSYN

-758 SESAPLLTELLR
+758 SECAPLLHDLLR
-770 KEWGFEGFVMTDWG
+770 KCWGFDGFVMTDWG
-784 AVDYTADPVRSLNAG
+784 ACDTADAVRSVNAG

>member
-1 MPRFFAFLAKNYDP
+1 MPKFFTMLAKHYDP
-15 SNVDQ
+15 GNVDQ
-20 GMFAMHVA
+20 GMFSMFAVTS
-28 APHAVPL
+28 HAVPL
-35 IATSEVDLRFGTAT
+35 IATSEVDPNSGTAT

-54 VSKGKCVRF
+54 VSKGKCIKF

-75 GEVARQFGKTYTVK
+75 GEVTREFGKTYTVK

-140 DETLPLAA
+140 DGTLPLAT

-172 PRWQLTLEEALVQ
+172 PRWQFTLEEALVQ
-185 RAAFTLSENSGTA
+185 CASFKLSENADTA
-198 LYIISRRSGENQDNK
+198 LYVLSRGSGENKDNK
-213 PVAGEYYLTER
+213 PVAGNYYLTETEKR
-224 EKAELLAAVKNY
+224 ELSAAVKKY
-236 KRVILILN
+236 QHVVLILN
-244 TGYPVEMKFISSL
+244 TGYPVEMKWLSSL
-257 PLSAI
+257 PLAAI
-262 LWTGFCGQRGTESLA
+262 LLTGFCGQRGTESLA
-277 DILCGKVNPSARLAD
+277 DILCGNVNPSGRLAD
-292 SWPYDY
+292 TWPFDY
-298 YDMPAAH
+298 YDLPAAL

-311 ENTPVYSDDGKK
+311 ENAPVYSDDGKK
-323 QSVRVFY
+323 MGVRIFY

-336 GYRYFDSFQNK
+336 GYRYFDTFQNK
-347 SGEQFDENRN
+347 NGEQFDQNRN
-357 GAAYLFGFG
+357 SAAYFFGHG
-366 LSYTQF
+366 LSYTKF
-372 SVSARAAWES
+372 SLSASANWTGGAL
-382 SVIKISA
+382 SVTA
-389 RIENTGRYAGKY
+389 EVRNVGERAGKE
-401 SFLVYVGSPSG
+401 SVLVYVGSPSG
-412 RLKKPLRIFAGFEK
+412 RLKKPVRTFAGFEK
-426 TRLLPPS
+426 TKLLAPG
-433 ESQTLTI
+433 EKETLTI

-453 ARAFVLEAGEYIIFA
+453 ARAFVLEAGEYTVFA
-468 GGAVDE
+468 GGAIDE
-474 AEKIGSFTLAQDEI
+474 AEKIGSFALAQEQV

-509 TVRER
+509 SVQER
-514 TQMVPR
+514 TSLVPR
-520 CEVFPVRAKYQ
+520 AQVFPVRAAYQ
-531 KPAFAELPTYRGARI
+531 KKTGPELTKYRGPRI
-546 SFSDI
+546 LFSDV

-558 DDFVSQFSLKELVDF
+558 DNFVSQFSLKELVDF
-573 TVCNGSCFGPKQSGA
+573 VVCNGSCWRPKESGA
-588 AGKLAHSK
+588 AGKLAHSE
-596 KYGIPTY
+596 KYGVPTY

-614 NRCTTGFPSSNVLAG
+614 NRRTTGFPSSNVLAG

-644 KESKEYGIVVNLGP
+644 KESKEYGIAVNLGP

-664 NLLCGRHS
+664 NLLCGRHP
-672 EYFSEDPVL
+672 EYFSEDPIL
-681 AGTLMAYQARGQ
+681 AGTLMAFQARGQ

-702 KHCLANG
+702 KHFLANG

-716 SHSLMNE
+716 SHSIMNE

-758 SESAPLLTELLR
+758 SESAPLLHDLLR
-770 KEWGFEGFVMTDWG
+770 KRWGFDGFIMTDWG
-784 AVDYTADPVRSLNAG
+784 ACDTADAVRSVNAG
-799 TDLLTPGG
+799 TNLLTPGDKNLF
-807 KKMFRRILRA
+807 KKIYSA

-826 TLQNS
+826 TLQES
-831 VKQIIKV
+831 VKRILKI

>member
-1 MPRFFAFLAKNYDP
+1 MARFFTMLAKHYDP
-15 SNVDQ
+15 GNVDK
-20 GMFAMHVA
+20 GMFSMF
-28 APHAVPL
+28 APVPHSVPV
-35 IATSEVDLRFGTAT
+35 IATSEVDTNSGIVT

-54 VSKGKCVRF
+54 VSKGKCIKF
-63 DFSPLPF
+63 EFSPLPF

-75 GEVARQFGKTYTVK
+75 GEVAREFGKTYTVR
-89 LIGFRSKKG
+89 LTGFRSKKG
-98 KKFAPCTFRLTTAE
+98 KKFAPCTFRLTTDA
-112 RGTDDGK
+112 RGKDNGK

-140 DETLPLAA
+140 DGTLPLAA
-148 GERMSLLGAYQ
+148 GESVSLLGAYQ

-172 PRWQLTLEEALVQ
+172 PRWQFTLEEALVQ
-185 RAAFTLSENSGTA
+185 CASFKLSENADTA

-224 EKAELLAAVKNY
+224 EKAELSSTVKIY

-244 TGYPVEMKFISSL
+244 TGYPVEMKWLSWL
-257 PLSAI
+257 PLAAI

-277 DILCGKVNPSARLAD
+277 DILCGKINPSGRLAD
-292 SWPYDY
+292 TWPFDY
-298 YDMPAAH
+298 YDLPAAH

-323 QSVRVFY
+323 QGVRVFY

-336 GYRYFDSFQNK
+336 GYRYFDTFQNK
-347 SGEQFDENRN
+347 NGGQFDQNRN
-357 GAAYLFGFG
+357 SAAYFFGHG
-366 LSYTQF
+366 LSYTKF
-372 SVSARAAWES
+372 SLSASAKWTDGAL
-382 SVIKISA
+382 SVTSEV
-389 RIENTGRYAGKY
+389 RNVGECAGKE
-401 SFLVYVGSPSG
+401 SVLVYVGSPRG
-412 RLKKPLRIFAGFEK
+412 RLKKPVRTFAGFEK
-426 TRLLPPS
+426 TKLLAPG
-433 ESQTLTI
+433 EKETLTI

-453 ARAFVLEAGEYIIFA
+453 ARAFVLEAGEYTVYA
-468 GGAVDE
+468 GGGIGE
-474 AEKIGSFTLAQDEI
+474 AEEIGSFILTQEQV
-488 VEKTCS
+488 VEETCS
-494 VLAPVEEVKGISADG
+494 VLPPVEEVKGISAEG
-509 TVRER
+509 SVSER
-514 TQMVPR
+514 TRMVPR
-520 CEVFPVRAKYQ
+520 AQVFPVRAAYQ
-531 KPAFAELPTYRGARI
+531 KKAGPELTKYRGPRI
-546 SFSDI
+546 LFSDV

-573 TVCNGSCFGPKQSGA
+573 VVCNGSCFGSKQSGA
-588 AGKLAHSK
+588 AGKLAHSE
-596 KYGIPTY
+596 KYGVPTY

-614 NRCTTGFPSSNVLAG
+614 NRRTTGFPSSNVLAG

-644 KESKEYGIVVNLGP
+644 KESKEYGIAINLGP

-664 NLLCGRHS
+664 NLLCGRHP
-672 EYFSEDPVL
+672 EYFSEDPIL
-681 AGTLMAYQARGQ
+681 AGTMMAFQARGQ

-702 KHCLANG
+702 KHFLANG

-716 SHSLMNE
+716 SQSIMNE

-736 AFSLYKPSCVMTSYN
+736 AFSLCKPSCVMTSYN

-826 TLQNS
+826 TLQES
-831 VKQIIKV
+831 VKRILKI

>member
-1 MPRFFAFLAKNYDP
+1 MARFFSFLATNYDP
-15 SNVDQ
+15 ANVDQ
-20 GMFAMHVA
+20 GMFSMFAVT
-28 APHAVPL
+28 PHAVPL
-35 IATSEVDLRFGTAT
+35 IATSEVDLRYGTAT

-54 VSKGKCVRF
+54 VSKGKCVKF

-75 GEVARQFGKTYTVK
+75 GEVAREFGKTYTVK
-89 LIGFRSKKG
+89 LTGFRNKKG
-98 KKFAPCTFRLTTAE
+98 KKFAPCTFRLVTET

-140 DETLPLAA
+140 DGTLPLAV
-148 GERMSLLGAYQ
+148 GERVALLGAYQ

-185 RAAFTLSENSGTA
+185 RASFKLSENADTA

-224 EKAELLAAVKNY
+224 EKAELSSTVKIY

-244 TGYPVEMKFISSL
+244 TGYPVEIKFISSL
-257 PLSAI
+257 SLSAI
-262 LWTGFCGQRGTESLA
+262 IWTGFCGQRGTESLA
-277 DILCGKVNPSARLAD
+277 DILCGKVNPSGRLAD
-292 SWPYDY
+292 TWPYDY

-305 NFVNQD
+305 NFINQD
-311 ENTPVYSDDGKK
+311 ENAPVYSDDGKK
-323 QSVRVFY
+323 QGVRVFY

-347 SGEQFDENRN
+347 SGGQFDGNRN
-357 GAAYLFGFG
+357 GAAYLFGHG
-366 LSYTQF
+366 LSYTTF
-372 SVSARAAWES
+372 SVSAKAAWES
-382 SVIKISA
+382 GVLKISA
-389 RIENTGRYAGKY
+389 RIENVGTRAGKNA
-401 SFLVYVGSPSG
+401 FLVYVASPAG
-412 RLKKPLRIFAGFEK
+412 RLKKPLRTFAGFKK
-426 TRLLPPS
+426 TRLLSPG
-433 ESQTLTI
+433 EIEILTI

-509 TVRER
+509 SVSER
-514 TQMVPR
+514 TELVPR
-520 CEVFPVRAKYQ
+520 CGVFPVRAAYQ
-531 KPAFAELPTYRGARI
+531 KPAFAELPGHRGARI
-546 SFSDI
+546 LFSDL
-551 KAHPEKL
+551 KVHPEKL

-614 NRCTTGFPSSNVLAG
+614 CPPTTGIPSSNGVAG
-629 TFNKQLAYK
+629 TFNKQIA
-638 VGEVLA
+638 
-644 KESKEYGIVVNLGP
+644 
-658 GGNLHR
+658 
-664 NLLCGRHS
+664 
-672 EYFSEDPVL
+672 
-681 AGTLMAYQARGQ
+681 
-693 EENGVRATY
+693 
-702 KHCLANG
+702 
-709 SELERKS
+709 
-716 SHSLMNE
+716 
-723 RTLRELYLRVFDK
+723 
-736 AFSLYKPSCVMTSYN
+736 
-751 AVNGIYP
+751 
-758 SESAPLLTELLR
+758 
-770 KEWGFEGFVMTDWG
+770 
-784 AVDYTADPVRSLNAG
+784 
-799 TDLLTPGG
+799 
-807 KKMFRRILRA
+807 
-817 AKRGEISKG
+817 
-826 TLQNS
+826 
-831 VKQIIKV
+831 
-838 LLQCE
+838 